1 MVQRSSLLHKGIW
14 VPCGPEA
21 RKYEMAACRLKIIG
35 LKKLIKLKVPSV
47 LPGAFDILFCQ
58 PQRILALFDKN
69 LL

>member
-1 MVQRSSLLHKGIW
+1 MVYRSGLHQKGIW
-14 VPCGPEA
+14 VPCRSKA

-47 LPGAFDILFCQ
+47 LPRAFDILFCQ